1 MTPNQVKTATTAE
14 LVTCVDKAKN
24 KAELNG
30 IIYEL
35 ACRTYV
41 PFQGVNFDDLLISY
55 GYQMDEKEKAARESK
70 SPKIK

>member
-14 LVTCVDKAKN
+14 LVTCVDKAQS

-55 GYQMDEKEKAARESK
+55 GYQMDEKEKAAREGK